1 MSGELRGLKQTEF
14 NGKLVEVLDYNNISK
29 LYLVK
34 LNEYEKVY
42 VREHNLIE
50 IEKILIKPEK
60 RDLQSYEFNIGS
72 PTPKNKTKKQ
82 KKKPREEPKEEEV
95 CCICMETMVGNVT
108 LKCNHEM
115 CPNCFAQHSRVN
127 NTCPLCREEFA
138 PPPKTK
144 TRISTNLSE
153 HMINEVVDA
162 CLDSD
167 EEVELDNKIVELVNN
182 YTETK
187 KIDLK
192 ATLYA
197 HMTESARIMYE
208 DIEEWYDE
216 NW

>member
-1 MSGELRGLKQTEF
+1 MSGELRGLKQTEL
-14 NGKLVEVLDYNNISK
+14 NGKLVEVLDYNNISE

-42 VREHNLIE
+42 VKEHNLIE

-60 RDLQSYEFNIGS
+60 RYIQSYEFNIGS
-72 PTPKNKTKKQ
+72 LLQQNKSKKQ
-82 KKKPREEPKEEEV
+82 KKKPREEPNDEEV

-153 HMINEVVDA
+153 HMINEVVDT

-187 KIDLK
+187 KNDLV

-208 DIEEWYDE
+208 DVEEWYDE